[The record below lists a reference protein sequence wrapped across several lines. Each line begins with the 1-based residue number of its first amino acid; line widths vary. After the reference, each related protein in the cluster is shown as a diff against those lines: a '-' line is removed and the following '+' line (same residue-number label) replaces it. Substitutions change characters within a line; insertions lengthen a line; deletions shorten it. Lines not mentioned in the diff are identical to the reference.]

1 MRLVFAGTPSVA
13 LPSLRALEASDHE
26 VVAVVTRPDA
36 PSGRGRHTT
45 RSPVK
50 EWAEECEVEC
60 LQPERASDPDFVAR
74 LQAIAPDCCPV
85 VAYGTLLPPAVL
97 DIPAHGW
104 CNLHFSVLP
113 RWRGAA
119 PVQHAL
125 IAGDD
130 ITGATTFRIV
140 PALDAGPIYGFTT
153 ETVRPDDTAGTLLDR
168 LAATSTRLLVS
179 TLDGIESGEVR
190 AEEQPTEGVTF
201 APKLT
206 VADAHVDWTA
216 PAFAIERRI
225 RACTPEPGAWTLAGA
240 VRLKLGPVRIRRD
253 APSLPPGALLVRQ
266 HDVLVGTATH
276 PVALGTVQPSGKP
289 RMPGA
294 DWARGVR
301 NRLDRFSSR

>member
-1 MRLVFAGTPSVA
+1 MRLVFAGTPSAA
-13 LPSLRALEASDHE
+13 LPSLRALAVSDHE

-50 EWAEECEVEC
+50 EWAGEHEVEC

-74 LQAIAPDCCPV
+74 LRAIAPDCCPV
-85 VAYGTLLPPAVL
+85 VAYGELLPSAVL
-97 DIPAHGW
+97 DIPVHGW

-140 PALDAGPIYGFTT
+140 PALDAGPIYGFCT
-153 ETVRPDDTAGTLLDR
+153 EAVRPDDTAGSLLDR
-168 LAATSTRLLVS
+168 LAATATRLLVS

-190 AEEQPTEGVTF
+190 AEAQPAEGVTL

-206 VADAHVDWTA
+206 VDDAHIDWTA
-216 PAFAIERRI
+216 PAFAVERRI
-225 RACTPEPGAWTLAGA
+225 RGCTPDPGAWTQVGA
-240 VRLKLGPVRIRRD
+240 VRLKLGPVRVRPT
-253 APSLPPGALLVRQ
+253 APSLPPGAVLVRQ
-266 HDVLVGTATH
+266 HGVLVGTATH
-276 PVALGTVQPSGKP
+276 PVELGTVQPAGKA
-289 RMPGA
+289 RMQGA

-301 NRLDRFSSR
+301 GRLDRFSSR